1 MIFQYFCE
9 TFPMKTLLTTLY
21 LTVTILLVNVE
32 KSSSADYQKGLTA
45 ARSGNHVNA
54 LREFRVLAEQGH
66 ASAQYSLGLMYD
78 NGRGVTQDYKK
89 SVKWYRKSVEQGHAE
104 AQYNLGVMYG
114 NGNGVRQDSVYAH
127 MWFDIVA
134 SNGDENGAMNR
145 DIVAKRMTKKQL
157 AEAQKLA
164 RECVRKKY
172 KGC

>member
-1 MIFQYFCE
+1 
-9 TFPMKTLLTTLY
+9 MKTLLTTFCPIFA
-21 LTVTILLVNVE
+21 VLLGSVE
-32 KSSSADYQKGLTA
+32 VSFSADYQKGLTA
-45 ARSGNHVNA
+45 ARSGNYATA

-66 ASAQYSLGLMYD
+66 ASAQYNLGLMYD
-78 NGRGVTQDYKK
+78 NGRGVTQDYKE
-89 SVKWYRKSVEQGHAE
+89 SVKWYTKSVEQGHAE

-114 NGNGVRQDSVYAH
+114 NGNGVRQDNVYAH

-145 DIVAKRMTKKQL
+145 YIVAKRMTKEQL
-157 AEAQKLA
+157 AEAQELA

>member
-1 MIFQYFCE
+1 
-9 TFPMKTLLTTLY
+9 MKTLLTTLC
-21 LTVTILLVNVE
+21 LTIVVFLGSVGA
-32 KSSSADYQKGLTA
+32 SFSADYQKGLTA
-45 ARSGNHVNA
+45 ARSGNYASA

-66 ASAQYSLGLMYD
+66 ASAQYNLGLMYD
-78 NGRGVTQDYKK
+78 NGRGVPQDYKE
-89 SVKWYRKSVEQGHAE
+89 SMKWYSKSVEQGHVE

-114 NGNGVRQDSVYAH
+114 NGNGVRQDNVYAH

-145 DIVAKRMTKKQL
+145 DIVAKRMTKEQL

-164 RECVRKKY
+164 RECVRKEY